1 MRLPYAPLPLL
12 LLAALIVALIT
23 FVQLG
28 VLTIAFE
35 KLGLSPE
42 SAVLLL
48 IASVA
53 GSGINLPLFT
63 IRAETPPPGS
73 VPPPPYRLLRPRLP
87 EFRGRT
93 LIAVNVG
100 GGLVPVLF
108 SLHLVARLAPP
119 VVPLLAAIAIVTAVS
134 YLVSRPLPGIG
145 IGMPV
150 FVAPV
155 VAALAALLFGPT
167 HSAVLAYVGGT
178 LGVLMGA
185 DLLRVGDIRRMGT
198 PLAAIGGAGTF
209 DGIFMT
215 GIVAVLLA

>member
-1 MRLPYAPLPLL
+1 MRLPYAPVPVL
-12 LLAALIVALIT
+12 LLAALIIALIT

-35 KLGLSPE
+35 KLGLSPQ
-42 SAVLLL
+42 SALLLL
-48 IASVA
+48 IASLA

-63 IRAETPPPGS
+63 IRAEAPPPGS
-73 VPPPPYRLLRPRLP
+73 ATPAAHRLLRPLLQ

-100 GGLVPVLF
+100 GGLIPVLF
-108 SLHLVARLAPP
+108 SLQLVARLAPP
-119 VVPLLAAIAIVTAVS
+119 VLPLLAAIAFVTAVS

-155 VAALAALLFGPT
+155 VAALAALLLDPV

-178 LGVLMGA
+178 LGVLIGA
-185 DLLRVGDIRRMGT
+185 DLLRVGNIRRMGT

>member
-1 MRLPYAPLPLL
+1 MRLPYAPVPLL
-12 LLAALIVALIT
+12 LLAGLIVFLIT

-28 VLTIAFE
+28 VLTIAFD

-42 SAVLLL
+42 SAMMLL
-48 IASVA
+48 IASVV

-63 IRAETPPPGS
+63 VRAEAPPPGS
-73 VPPPPYRLLRPRLP
+73 ALPAAHRLLRPRP
-87 EFRGRT
+87 QEFRGRT

-100 GGLVPVLF
+100 GGLIPVLF

-119 VVPLLAAIAIVTAVS
+119 LLSLLTAVAVVAAVS
-134 YLVSRPLPGIG
+134 YLVSRPLPGVG

-155 VAALAALLFGPT
+155 VAALAALLLGPA
-167 HSAVLAYVGGT
+167 HSAVFAYVGGT
-178 LGVLMGA
+178 LGVLVGA
-185 DLLRVGDIRRMGT
+185 DLLRVRDIRRMGT
-198 PLAAIGGAGTF
+198 PLASIGGAGTF